1 MEEEKRKNLL
11 KTRNSVKIREI
22 QSNFKNAKRVSISR
36 ESECPKREKR
46 VMFLEP
52 PKEIK
57 TRNMKKTQVILNPN
71 ILKEKLQTEIEQ
83 AINKKKKKKKR
94 PSMKKTHSSNNLIK
108 MPVLKTKVVNINTHF
123 YLPLIHSFKPKTF
136 IMKTNPLKGQKNDDM
151 KFKRNSTFD
160 KSELKR
166 KTEEL
171 NENIKSIKINEKKE
185 SKKDIVKR
193 NTEEN
198 GRLYENPYGPNKN
211 NKIPYDHSRSNAKN
225 PESDM
230 KKMRSTSKYENNSNT
245 RINENNKEEDIKEIN
260 DDNKVNE
267 NENENDDNLTDKINI
282 HKKNNSVDSKKEKK
296 NMNDSFIKK
305 FFCCLN
311 G

>member
-1 MEEEKRKNLL
+1 MEEEKRKNIL

-57 TRNMKKTQVILNPN
+57 MRNMKKTEVILNPN
-71 ILKEKLQTEIEQ
+71 LLKEQLHTEIDQ
-83 AINKKKKKKKR
+83 AISKKKKKKKR
-94 PSMKKTHSSNNLIK
+94 VSLKKTHSSNNIIK

-123 YLPLIHSFKPKTF
+123 YLPLVHSFKPKTL
-136 IMKTNPLKGQKNDDM
+136 IMKNNPLKGQKDEL
-151 KFKRNSTFD
+151 KLKRNSTFD
-160 KSELKR
+160 KNLLKR
-166 KTEEL
+166 KSEEL
-171 NENIKSIKINEKKE
+171 NDNIKKIKINSKKE

-198 GRLYENPYGPNKN
+198 GRLYENPYAEKKI
-211 NKIPYDHSRSNAKN
+211 NKIPIDNHIRYNVNN
-225 PESDM
+225 PENEM
-230 KKMRSTSKYENNSNT
+230 KKMRSNSKGENTSNT
-245 RINENNKEEDIKEIN
+245 GINENNKEEDIKEIN

-267 NENENDDNLTDKINI
+267 NDDNLTDKINI
-282 HKKNNSVDSKKEKK
+282 HKKNNSVDAKKEKK
-296 NMNDSFIKK
+296 NMNDSYIKK
-305 FFCCLN
+305 IFCCLN

>member
-11 KTRNSVKIREI
+11 KIRNSVKIREI
-22 QSNFKNAKRVSISR
+22 QTNFKNAKRVSISR
-36 ESECPKREKR
+36 ESECPKKEKR

-71 ILKEKLQTEIEQ
+71 ILKENLKTEIEQ
-83 AINKKKKKKKR
+83 AISKKKKKKKR
-94 PSMKKTHSSNNLIK
+94 VSLRKTNSSNNLIK
-108 MPVLKTKVVNINTHF
+108 MPVLKTKVVNISTHF
-123 YLPLIHSFKPKTF
+123 FIPVIHNYKPNAIITKN
-136 IMKTNPLKGQKNDDM
+136 NPLKGQQNDPRL
-151 KFKRNSTFD
+151 KRNSTFE
-160 KSELKR
+160 KNELKR
-166 KTEEL
+166 KSEEL
-171 NENIKSIKINEKKE
+171 EENIKKIKINDKKE

-198 GRLYENPYGPNKN
+198 GRLYENPYGPNKTS
-211 NKIPYDHSRSNAKN
+211 KIPHDHNRYNANN
-225 PESDM
+225 PESEM
-230 KKMRSTSKYENNSNT
+230 KKMRSLSKCENTSNT

-260 DDNKVNE
+260 DNNQV

-282 HKKNNSVDSKKEKK
+282 HKKNNSVDAKKEKK

-305 FFCCLN
+305 FFCCFN

>member
-1 MEEEKRKNLL
+1 MEEDKRKNLL

-36 ESECPKREKR
+36 ESECPKKEKR

-83 AINKKKKKKKR
+83 AISKKKKKKKR
-94 PSMKKTHSSNNLIK
+94 VSLKKTHSSNNLIK
-108 MPVLKTKVVNINTHF
+108 MPVLKTKVVNISTHF
-123 YLPLIHSFKPKTF
+123 FIPVIHNYKPKTV
-136 IMKTNPLKGQKNDDM
+136 ITKNNPLKGQKNDPRL
-151 KFKRNSTFD
+151 KRNSTFE
-160 KSELKR
+160 KNELKR
-166 KTEEL
+166 KSDEL
-171 NENIKSIKINEKKE
+171 KENIKKIKINDKKE

-198 GRLYENPYGPNKN
+198 GRLYENPYGPNKTS
-211 NKIPYDHSRSNAKN
+211 KIPYDHNRYNVNN
-225 PESDM
+225 PESEM
-230 KKMRSTSKYENNSNT
+230 KKMRSSSKCENTSNT

-260 DDNKVNE
+260 DNNQVNG
-267 NENENDDNLTDKINI
+267 NENDDNLTDKINI
-282 HKKNNSVDSKKEKK
+282 HKKNNSVDAKKEKK

>member
-1 MEEEKRKNLL
+1 MEEEKRKNILR
-11 KTRNSVKIREI
+11 TRNSVKIREI

-57 TRNMKKTQVILNPN
+57 MRNMKKTEVILNPN
-71 ILKEKLQTEIEQ
+71 LLKEQLHTEIDQ
-83 AINKKKKKKKR
+83 AISKKKKKKKR
-94 PSMKKTHSSNNLIK
+94 MSLKKTHSSNNIVK

-123 YLPLIHSFKPKTF
+123 YLPLLHSFKPKTL
-136 IMKTNPLKGQKNDDM
+136 IMKNNPLKGQKDEL
-151 KFKRNSTFD
+151 KLKRNSTFD
-160 KSELKR
+160 KNLLKR
-166 KTEEL
+166 KSEEL
-171 NENIKSIKINEKKE
+171 NDNIRKIKINSKKE

-198 GRLYENPYGPNKN
+198 GRLYENPYAEKKI
-211 NKIPYDHSRSNAKN
+211 NKIPIDNHIRYNVNN
-225 PESDM
+225 PENEM
-230 KKMRSTSKYENNSNT
+230 KKMRSTSKGENTSNT
-245 RINENNKEEDIKEIN
+245 GINENNKEEDIKEIN

-267 NENENDDNLTDKINI
+267 NDDNLTDKINI
-282 HKKNNSVDSKKEKK
+282 HKKNNSVDAKKEKK
-296 NMNDSFIKK
+296 NMNDSYIKK
-305 FFCCLN
+305 LFCCLN

>member
-1 MEEEKRKNLL
+1 MEEEKRKNIL

-57 TRNMKKTQVILNPN
+57 MRNMKKTEVIVNPN
-71 ILKEKLQTEIEQ
+71 LLKEQLHTEIEQ
-83 AINKKKKKKKR
+83 AIIKKKKKKKR
-94 PSMKKTHSSNNLIK
+94 ISLKKTHSSNNIVK

-123 YLPLIHSFKPKTF
+123 YLPLVHSFKPKTL
-136 IMKTNPLKGQKNDDM
+136 IMKNNPLKEQKDEL
-151 KFKRNSTFD
+151 KLKRNSTFD
-160 KSELKR
+160 KNRLKR
-166 KTEEL
+166 KSDEL
-171 NENIKSIKINEKKE
+171 DDNIKKIKINSKKE

-198 GRLYENPYGPNKN
+198 GRLYENPYAE
-211 NKIPYDHSRSNAKN
+211 NKINQIPIDPHSRYNVKN
-225 PESDM
+225 PENEM
-230 KKMRSTSKYENNSNT
+230 KKMRSNSKGENTSNT
-245 RINENNKEEDIKEIN
+245 GINEINKEEDIKEIN
-260 DDNKVNE
+260 DNNKINE
-267 NENENDDNLTDKINI
+267 SDDNLTAKINI
-282 HKKNNSVDSKKEKK
+282 HKKNNSVDAKKEKK
-296 NMNDSFIKK
+296 NMNDSYIKK
-305 FFCCLN
+305 LFCCLN

>member
-1 MEEEKRKNLL
+1 MEEEKRKNILR
-11 KTRNSVKIREI
+11 TRNSVKIREI

-57 TRNMKKTQVILNPN
+57 MRNMKKTEVILNPN
-71 ILKEKLQTEIEQ
+71 LLKEQLHTEIDQ
-83 AINKKKKKKKR
+83 AISKKKKKKKR
-94 PSMKKTHSSNNLIK
+94 MSLKKTHSSNNIVK

-123 YLPLIHSFKPKTF
+123 YLPLLHSFKPKTL
-136 IMKTNPLKGQKNDDM
+136 IMKNNPLKGQKDEL
-151 KFKRNSTFD
+151 KLKRNRTFE
-160 KSELKR
+160 KNVLK
-166 KTEEL
+166 KKPEEL
-171 NENIKSIKINEKKE
+171 DDNIQKIKINSKKE

-198 GRLYENPYGPNKN
+198 GRLYENPYAE
-211 NKIPYDHSRSNAKN
+211 NKISKIPIDPHSRYNVNN
-225 PESDM
+225 PENEM
-230 KKMRSTSKYENNSNT
+230 KKMRSNSKGENTSNT
-245 RINENNKEEDIKEIN
+245 GINENNKEEDIKEIN

-267 NENENDDNLTDKINI
+267 NDDNLTDKINI
-282 HKKNNSVDSKKEKK
+282 HKKNNSVDAKKEKK
-296 NMNDSFIKK
+296 NMNDSYIKK
-305 FFCCLN
+305 LFCCLN

>member
-1 MEEEKRKNLL
+1 MEEEKRKNILR
-11 KTRNSVKIREI
+11 TRNSVKIREI

-57 TRNMKKTQVILNPN
+57 MRNMKKTEVILNPN
-71 ILKEKLQTEIEQ
+71 LLKEQLHTEIEQ

-94 PSMKKTHSSNNLIK
+94 VSLKKTHSSNNIIK

-123 YLPLIHSFKPKTF
+123 YLPLVHSFKPKTL
-136 IMKTNPLKGQKNDDM
+136 IMKNNPLKGQKDEL
-151 KFKRNSTFD
+151 KLKRNRTFE
-160 KSELKR
+160 KNVLKR
-166 KTEEL
+166 KPEEL
-171 NENIKSIKINEKKE
+171 DDNIKKININSKKE

-198 GRLYENPYGPNKN
+198 GRLYENPYAEKKI
-211 NKIPYDHSRSNAKN
+211 NKIPIDNHIRYNVNN
-225 PESDM
+225 PENEM
-230 KKMRSTSKYENNSNT
+230 KKMRSNSKGENTSNT
-245 RINENNKEEDIKEIN
+245 GINENNKEEDIKEIN

-267 NENENDDNLTDKINI
+267 NDDNLTDKINI
-282 HKKNNSVDSKKEKK
+282 HKKNNSVDAKKEKK
-296 NMNDSFIKK
+296 NMNDSYIKK
-305 FFCCLN
+305 LFCCLN

>member
-1 MEEEKRKNLL
+1 MEEEKRKNILR
-11 KTRNSVKIREI
+11 TRNSVKIREI

-57 TRNMKKTQVILNPN
+57 MRNMKKTQVILNPN
-71 ILKEKLQTEIEQ
+71 LLKEQLHTEIEQ

-94 PSMKKTHSSNNLIK
+94 VSLKKTHSSNNIIK

-123 YLPLIHSFKPKTF
+123 YLPLVHSFKPKTL
-136 IMKTNPLKGQKNDDM
+136 IMKNNPLKGQKDEL
-151 KFKRNSTFD
+151 KLKRNSTFD
-160 KSELKR
+160 KNLLKR
-166 KTEEL
+166 KSEEL
-171 NENIKSIKINEKKE
+171 DDNIQKIKINSKKE

-198 GRLYENPYGPNKN
+198 GRLYENPYAEKKI
-211 NKIPYDHSRSNAKN
+211 NKIPIDNHIRYNVNN
-225 PESDM
+225 PENEM
-230 KKMRSTSKYENNSNT
+230 KKMRSTSKGENTSNT
-245 RINENNKEEDIKEIN
+245 GINENNKEEDIKDIN
-260 DDNKVNE
+260 DKNKVNE
-267 NENENDDNLTDKINI
+267 NDDNFTDKINI
-282 HKKNNSVDSKKEKK
+282 HKKNNSVNAKKEKK
-296 NMNDSFIKK
+296 NMNDSYIKK
-305 FFCCLN
+305 LFCCLN